1 MSLGV
6 RKIARVKT
14 RGSARHPGS
23 VMGPGSIETPRPG
36 ALGGFA
42 NELGDRTT
50 GSNQTVGK
58 PSRLPSRAERRAEIS
73 EAITER
79 NWVEK
84 RNPLRSSILG
94 LPSVRNRYRIHRAPK
109 PSGADPIIEPT
120 HRVPTDAER
129 LHAQDRGTSGCGG
142 IAVGGLCSVGPLW
155 PTWNAEVCSDSY
167 GRHVGR
173 PLHKNREC
181 SSGGVRGGQ
190 TCPRFDLGRATGY
203 PPRRTCRWRSG
214 L

>member
-1 MSLGV
+1 
-6 RKIARVKT
+6 
-14 RGSARHPGS
+14 
-23 VMGPGSIETPRPG
+23 MGPGSIETPRPG
-36 ALGGFA
+36 ALGGLA

-167 GRHVGR
+167 GRHGDPGAPGL
-173 PLHKNREC
+173 PLQRRAIRLPSPNP